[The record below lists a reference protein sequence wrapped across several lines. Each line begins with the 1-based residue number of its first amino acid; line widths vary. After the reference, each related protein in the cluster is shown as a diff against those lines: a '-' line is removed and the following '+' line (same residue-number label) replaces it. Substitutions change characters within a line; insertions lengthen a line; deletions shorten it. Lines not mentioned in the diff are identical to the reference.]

1 MSQSLHMLPEGMR
14 EPHGLYHPRNEHDAC
29 GIGLIAN
36 INNIKSH
43 RTIDDGLSILKN
55 LEHRGAVGADPKA
68 GDGAGIMVQIPHKF
82 FSEEAKRLGFE
93 LPAPHT
99 YGVAYLFMPRETVYR
114 QDIERIW
121 WETSREE
128 GLKILGWRD
137 VPVDSSVLGYSV
149 KGTEPFHRQVFIG
162 RGPTI
167 RDEAHFERKLFVC
180 RKVVSNRVLEVLGAK
195 ARTYYPVSVSSRTIV
210 YKGLVLG
217 KDLGTYYKDLTDPR
231 IESALALVHQRFSTN
246 TFPSWPLSHPYRF
259 VCHNGEINTVR
270 GNFNWMAARQANMKS
285 TVLGEDLSKLWPIS
299 YEGQSD
305 TACFDNALEFLT
317 MGGYSLPHA
326 MMMLIPE
333 AWAGNPLMD
342 EDRRAFYEHHA
353 ALMEPWDG
361 PAAMTFT
368 DGRLIGATLDRNGLR
383 PARYLTT
390 DDGFVLL
397 ASEMGCLQFAEERV
411 THKWRLQPG
420 KMLLIDLEQKRII
433 SDEELKKALSTA
445 HPYKDWLKRTQVV
458 LRDLPKAKT
467 KRPKILVP
475 LLDRQQAF
483 GYSQEDLKILMAP
496 MAQTGQEAVGSMGN
510 DAPISVLSDRA
521 KMLDTYFKQNF
532 AQVTN
537 PPIDPIREELVMSL
551 VSFIGPRPNLL
562 DLAGTST
569 HMRLEVSQPILT
581 NEDLERIRTIGKV
594 SENPFRTATIDIT
607 YDVANG
613 PEYMEAALDSVCRL
627 AERAVRDGYNIIILS
642 DRAVSGERVPL
653 PALLATSA
661 THHYLIRRGLRTSV
675 GLVVESG
682 EPREVHQFCTLAGY
696 GAEAINPYLAFETLE
711 SMVSELEEEVT
722 PYEAVK
728 RYIKAVDKG
737 IMKVM
742 SKMGISTY
750 QSYCGAQ
757 IFDAVGLSTEF
768 VDKYFTGTATQIEGV
783 GLAEIA
789 EEAFRRHED
798 AFGLNPVL
806 KTSLDV
812 GGDYAMRIRG
822 EAHVWTADTVSNLQ
836 HAVRGNSVE
845 KYRAF
850 AKHVNQQSERLK
862 TMRGLFRIKTAED
875 MGRKPINIDEVEPA
889 GTIVRRFSTGA
900 MSFGSISREAHTT
913 LAIAMNR
920 IGGKSNTGEG
930 GEEADRF
937 VPLPNGDS
945 MRSAIK
951 QVASGRFGVTAEY
964 LVNSDMMQIKMAQ
977 GAKPGEGGQLPGHKV
992 DSVIARVRH
1001 STPGVGLISPPPHH
1015 DIYSIE
1021 DLAQLIFDLKN
1032 VNPTG
1037 LVSVKLVSEVG
1048 VGTVAAGVSKAHAD
1062 HVTISG
1068 YEGGTG
1074 ASPLTSIKHAGSPW
1088 EIGLAETQ
1096 QTLVAN
1102 DLRGRIAVQADGGIR
1117 TGRDVLIA
1125 ALLGADEIG
1134 FATAPLIA
1142 AGCIMMRKCH
1152 LNTCPVGVATQDP
1165 ELRKRFKGQPE
1176 HVINYFFFVAE
1187 ELRELMASMGIKT
1200 FNELIGATE
1209 WLDSHEAVSHW
1220 KAKGLDFSKVFAKAD
1235 VQGPVATKKVS
1246 AQNHGIEHIL
1256 DRKLIEQAMP
1266 ALEKGTPVEIISK
1279 IRNSDR
1285 TAGAMLSGEV
1295 AKRHGHAGLPEDTIT
1310 VKLNGVAGQSFG
1322 AWAAHGVTLELTG
1335 EANDY
1340 VGKGLSGGKL
1350 IVKPQEKIGFIPEK
1364 SIIVGNTVLYGAITG
1379 ECYFRGVAGERFA
1392 VRNSGAVAVVEG
1404 VGDHGCEYMTG
1415 GCVLVIGD
1423 TGRNFAAGMSGGVAY
1438 VLDEAGDFAQ
1448 RCNLAM
1454 VDLAPIPSE
1463 DATIERLHHHGGDL
1477 EHHGLVDVTAA
1488 MDKHDG
1494 ERIWELLSRHYKY
1507 TQSSRAKSII
1517 DNWAQYLPKFVKI
1530 MPVEYARALSELEK
1544 AQETSDGMTIGVK
1557 RSA

>member
-1 MSQSLHMLPEGMR
+1 MTASPFLPEGMK
-14 EPHGLYHPRNEHDAC
+14 PAHGLYNPAYEHDAC
-29 GIGLIAN
+29 GIGLYCN

-43 RTIDDGLSILKN
+43 DVVFKGLDILRN

-68 GDGAGIMVQIPHKF
+68 GDGAGILIQIPHEYF
-82 FSEEAKRLGFE
+82 AADAKRLGFD
-93 LPAPHT
+93 LPGPGH
-99 YGVAYLFMPRETVYR
+99 YGVGHLFMPREPIYR

-121 WETSREE
+121 WETAREE
-128 GLKILGWRD
+128 GLKVLGWRD

-149 KGTEPFHRQVFIG
+149 KGTEPIHRQVFIG

-167 RDEAHFERKLFVC
+167 RDEAQFERKLFVC
-180 RKVVSNRVLEVLGAK
+180 RKVVSNRVLDVLGVK
-195 ARTYYPVSVSSRTIV
+195 ARTYYPVSVSSRTVV

-217 KDLGTYYKDLTDPR
+217 KDVSSYYLDLKDER
-231 IESALALVHQRFSTN
+231 VQSAFALVHQRFSTN
-246 TFPSWPLSHPYRF
+246 TFPSWPLAHPYRF

-270 GNFNWMAARQANMKS
+270 GNYNWMAARQANMS
-285 TVLGEDLSKLWPIS
+285 SELLGEDLAKLWPIS

-305 TACFDNALEFLT
+305 TACFDNALELLY

-342 EDRRAFYEHHA
+342 DDRRAFYEHHA

-361 PAAMTFT
+361 PAAMVFT
-368 DGRLIGATLDRNGLR
+368 DGKVIGATLDRNGLR
-383 PARYLTT
+383 PSRYLIT
-390 DDGFVLL
+390 DDGFIML
-397 ASEMGCLQFAEERV
+397 ASEMGCLEFDESKI

-420 KMLLIDLEQKRII
+420 RMLLIDLDKKKIV
-433 SDEELKKALSTA
+433 SDDDLKKDLANA
-445 HPYKDWLKRTQVV
+445 HPYKEWLKRTQVV
-458 LRDLPKAKT
+458 LRDMPKAKT
-467 KRPKILVP
+467 LRPKITVP

-483 GYSQEDLKILMAP
+483 GYSQEDLKVLMAP
-496 MAQTGQEAVGSMGN
+496 MASTGQEAVGSMGN
-510 DAPISVLSDRA
+510 DAPISALSDRS
-521 KMLDTYFKQNF
+521 KLLDTYFKQNF

-562 DLAGTST
+562 DLKGTSK

-581 NEDLERIRTIGKV
+581 NEELERIRNIGTV
-594 SENPFRTATIDIT
+594 RDNPFRTATIDIT

-613 PEYMEAALDSVCRL
+613 AEFMEAALDSVCAQ
-627 AERAVRDGYNIIILS
+627 AERAVSDGYNIIILS
-642 DRAVSGERVPL
+642 DRAVSAERIPI
-653 PALLATSA
+653 PSLLATSA
-661 THHYLIRRGLRTSV
+661 THHHLIRKGQRTLV

-682 EPREVHQFCTLAGY
+682 EPREVHQFCALAGY

-711 SMVSELEEEVT
+711 ALLPSLDEKISGA
-722 PYEAVK
+722 EAVK

-737 IMKVM
+737 ILKVM

-757 IFDAVGLSTEF
+757 IFDAIGLSTEF
-768 VDKYFTGTATQIEGV
+768 VKKYFTGTATQIEGI
-783 GLAEIA
+783 GLVEVA
-789 EEAFRRHED
+789 EETFNRHED

-806 KTSLDV
+806 ATSLDV
-812 GGDYAMRIRG
+812 GGEYAMRIRG
-822 EAHVWTADTVSNLQ
+822 EAHVWTAETVSSLQ
-836 HAVRGNSVE
+836 HAVRGNSSD
-845 KYRAF
+845 KYKEYAR
-850 AKHVNQQSERLK
+850 HINEQNERLK
-862 TMRGLFRIKTAED
+862 TMRGLFRIRSAEE
-875 MGRKPINIDEVEPA
+875 MGRHPIAMDDVEPA
-889 GTIVRRFSTGA
+889 VDIVKRFATGA
-900 MSFGSISREAHTT
+900 MSYGSISREAHTT

-920 IGGKSNTGEG
+920 IGGRSNTGEG
-930 GEEADRF
+930 GEESDRY
-937 VPLPNGDS
+937 VKLPNGDS

-951 QVASGRFGVTAEY
+951 QVASGRFGVTTEY

-992 DSVIARVRH
+992 DATIAKVRH

-1032 VNPTG
+1032 VNPAG
-1037 LVSVKLVSEVG
+1037 MVSVKLVSEVG

-1117 TGRDVLIA
+1117 SGRDVLIA

-1176 HVINYFFFVAE
+1176 HVINFFFFVAE
-1187 ELRELMASMGIKT
+1187 ELRGLMAHMGVKT
-1200 FNELIGATE
+1200 YDELIGATE
-1209 WLDSHEAVSHW
+1209 WLDTKKAIAHW
-1220 KAKGLDFSKVFAKAD
+1220 KARGLDFDKLFAKAD
-1235 VQGPVATKKVS
+1235 VTGPVATKRVGR
-1246 AQNHGIEHIL
+1246 QDHGIDKVL
-1256 DRKLIEQAMP
+1256 DRTLIEQALS
-1266 ALEKGTPVEIISK
+1266 ALEHRQPVVIESK
-1279 IRNSDR
+1279 IRNRDR

-1295 AKRHGHAGLPEDTIT
+1295 ARRYGHAGLPEDTIT
-1310 VKLNGVAGQSFG
+1310 VNFTGTSGQSFG
-1322 AWAAHGVTLELTG
+1322 AWAARGVTLVLAG
-1335 EANDY
+1335 EGNDY
-1340 VGKGLSGGKL
+1340 VGKGLSGGK
-1350 IVKPQEKIGFIPEK
+1350 IIIKPQEGVGFVPER
-1364 SIIVGNTVLYGAITG
+1364 STIVGNTVLYGAITG
-1379 ECYFRGVAGERFA
+1379 EAYLRGVAGERFA

-1415 GCVLVIGD
+1415 GCVLVIGE

-1438 VLDEAGDFAQ
+1438 VLDEDKTFEK
-1448 RCNLAM
+1448 RCNLSM
-1454 VDLAPIPSE
+1454 VDLQPVPEE
-1463 DATIERLHHHGGDL
+1463 DELIEKHQHGGGDL
-1477 EHHGLVDVTAA
+1477 ISHGLVDLTSA
-1488 MDKHDG
+1488 MDKNDAT
-1494 ERIWELLSRHYKY
+1494 RIHELLARHLKY
-1507 TQSSRAKSII
+1507 TGSSRARVILE
-1517 DNWAQYLPKFVKI
+1517 NWALYLPKFVKV
-1530 MPVEYARALSELEK
+1530 MPVEYARALADLEK
-1544 AQETSDGMTIGVK
+1544 AQATSNGMTVGVK
-1557 RSA
+1557 RAS